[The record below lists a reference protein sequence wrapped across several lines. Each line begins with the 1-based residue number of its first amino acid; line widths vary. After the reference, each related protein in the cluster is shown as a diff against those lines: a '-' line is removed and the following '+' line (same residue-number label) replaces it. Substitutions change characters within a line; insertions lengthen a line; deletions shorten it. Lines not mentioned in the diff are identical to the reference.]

1 MYLNRVTQRSK
12 SKLIKCG
19 NWSSLLCMFR
29 MYKYSRKVQI
39 RTTSLCNSCPENHA
53 IFCFHSSS
61 VPHLCRMVSAFLD
74 VAIVQDLQNCFC
86 SSDLFPSAQSYL
98 SGSLSSF
105 FCIFTNRLKIKF
117 SVLKLSICTDKTTKA
132 FLFLKMSSMTICYGC
147 FCSLGELKFFWFF
160 LDESICKSTYHCS
173 CDQNNIWVQSFSP
186 QATPSPSSL
195 LSMLFSSTS
204 SKAYP
209 FTDLSISCHL
219 LVLFLDLHCIF

>member
-39 RTTSLCNSCPENHA
+39 HTTSLCNSCPENRA
-53 IFCFHSSS
+53 IFCFHSSILH
-61 VPHLCRMVSAFLD
+61 VCRMVSAFLD

-98 SGSLSSF
+98 SASLSSF
-105 FCIFTNRLKIKF
+105 FCIFTSRLKIKF
-117 SVLKLSICTDKTTKA
+117 SVLKLSICTDKITKA

-147 FCSLGELKFFWFF
+147 FCSLGGVEVF
-160 LDESICKSTYHCS
+160 L
-173 CDQNNIWVQSFSP
+173 
-186 QATPSPSSL
+186 
-195 LSMLFSSTS
+195 
-204 SKAYP
+204 
-209 FTDLSISCHL
+209 
-219 LVLFLDLHCIF
+219 IFPWWGCL